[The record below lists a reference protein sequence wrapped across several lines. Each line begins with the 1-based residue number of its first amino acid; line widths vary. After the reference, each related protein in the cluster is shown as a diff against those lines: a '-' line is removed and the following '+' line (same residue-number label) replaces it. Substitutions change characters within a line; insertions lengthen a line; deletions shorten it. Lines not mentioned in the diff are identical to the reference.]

1 LFIGQ
6 KKVDAVKEGD
16 DVFVVLDRTSFYAE
30 SGGQTGDTGKLFANG
45 VSIDVLDTLKEDETF
60 LHKGKVLEGN
70 LKVGDTLS
78 TEVDSQLRAATIL
91 NHSATHLL
99 HAALRKVLGTHVNQ
113 RGSLVDPERLRFD
126 FSHFEPMTHVEVR
139 TIERMVNDQIRQ
151 NSEIETEIM
160 GVEAAREKGAMALF
174 GEKYSEQVRVLTMGG
189 GYSIELCGGTHANRT
204 GDIGL
209 FSILSEQGIAS
220 GVRRIEAVTGVNAM
234 NRVES
239 LEDALTESSEILKA
253 DKSNYIDKI
262 RSLLERNKSLEKE
275 VTRLN
280 MKLVSGAG
288 SDIAESALDV
298 NGVKVLVNQLDGA
311 SPKSLPDA
319 LDRLKNKLGSG
330 IVVLAGVN
338 EGKIALIAG
347 VTKDLTDRVNAMK
360 QWLGTV

>member
-1 LFIGQ
+1 
-6 KKVDAVKEGD
+6 
-16 DVFVVLDRTSFYAE
+16 
-30 SGGQTGDTGKLFANG
+30 
-45 VSIDVLDTLKEDETF
+45 
-60 LHKGKVLEGN
+60 
-70 LKVGDTLS
+70 
-78 TEVDSQLRAATIL
+78 
-91 NHSATHLL
+91 
-99 HAALRKVLGTHVNQ
+99 
-113 RGSLVDPERLRFD
+113 
-126 FSHFEPMTHVEVR
+126 MTHDEVR

-151 NSEIETEIM
+151 NSKIETEIM

-220 GVRRIEAVTGVNAM
+220 GVRRIEAVTALNAM
-234 NRVES
+234 SRVES
-239 LEDALTESSEILKA
+239 LEDTLTESVEILKA

-262 RSLLERNKSLEKE
+262 RVLLERNKSLEKE

-288 SDIAESALDV
+288 SDVAESALEV
-298 NGVKVLVNQLDGA
+298 NGVKVIVNQLEGA
-311 SPKSLPDA
+311 SPKTLPDA

-347 VTKDLTDRVNAMK
+347 VTKDLTDRVNAGELVNHIALQVGGKGGGRADMARAG
-360 QWLGTV
+360 GTDTAALPGALDSVAEYVKNRLS